1 MDFSLTPEQTKLKAD
16 TAEFARAEL
25 SADLIARDRDQ
36 YFNRDGW
43 RRCAARGIMALPIP
57 REWGGRGDDP
67 VTTVAALEGLGYGCR
82 DNGLWFSINAH
93 LWGCSIPVLTF
104 GSDAQRHAYLPRL
117 CSGEWIGALAMSER
131 EAGSDAY
138 SLKTLARR
146 EGDDYL
152 LNGSKMF
159 VTNGPVAD
167 VMVVLATVDPGKGA
181 RGITAF
187 LLERGTPGLEIGPP
201 IEKMGLRTVPMGE
214 LHLRDCRVALTQRL
228 GAEGNGFG
236 IFAHAMEWERGF
248 ILSGAVG
255 AMQYTLERCRQ
266 YARSRRQFGKPIGGF
281 QLVSTKIV
289 DMQMRLET
297 SRLLLYKVAALKAAQ
312 RPAILEAA
320 MAKLHI
326 SESWVQAC
334 QDAMQ
339 VHGGYGYLTEA
350 ELERDLRDAL
360 ASRLY
365 SGTSEIQRQIIAQWL
380 GLG

>member
-1 MDFSLTPEQTKLKAD
+1 MDFALTPEQSQLKAD

-25 SADLIARDRDQ
+25 GADLIARDRTQHFD
-36 YFNRDGW
+36 RDGW
-43 RRCAARGIMALPIP
+43 DRCGLRGILALPIP
-57 REWGGRGDDP
+57 REWGGRGEDP

-93 LWGCSIPVLTF
+93 LWGCAIPVLTF
-104 GSDAQRHAYLPRL
+104 GTDAQRRAYLPRL
-117 CSGEWIGALAMSER
+117 ASGEWIGALAMSER

-146 EGDDYL
+146 DGDHYV
-152 LNGSKMF
+152 LNGSKLF
-159 VTNGPVAD
+159 ITNGPIAD
-167 VMVVLATVDPGKGA
+167 LMVVLTTVDPARGA

-187 LLERGTPGLEIGPP
+187 LVERGTPGIEVGPP
-201 IEKMGLRTVPMGE
+201 VEKMGLRTVPMGE
-214 LHLRDCRVALTQRL
+214 LHLHDCKLAATQRL
-228 GAEGNGFG
+228 GEEGGGFG

-248 ILSGAVG
+248 ILAGAVG
-255 AMQYTLERCRQ
+255 AMQYTLERSRK

-281 QLVSTKIV
+281 QLVSSKIV

-326 SESWVQAC
+326 SEAWVQTC

-339 VHGGYGYLTEA
+339 VHGGYGYLTET

>member
-1 MDFSLTPEQTKLKAD
+1 MDFSLTPEQSQLKAD
-16 TAEFARAEL
+16 TADFARAEL
-25 SADLIARDRDQ
+25 GTNLIERDRRQQFD
-36 YFNRDGW
+36 RDGW
-43 RRCAARGIMALPIP
+43 DRCGRGGILALPIP
-57 REWGGRGDDP
+57 REWGGRGEDP

-93 LWGCSIPVLTF
+93 LWGCAIPVLTF
-104 GSDAQRHAYLPRL
+104 GTDAQRRAYLPRL
-117 CSGEWIGALAMSER
+117 ASGEWIGALAVSER

-138 SLKTLARR
+138 SLKTSARR
-146 EGDDYL
+146 DGGHYV
-152 LNGSKMF
+152 LNGSKLF
-159 VTNGPVAD
+159 ITNGPVAD
-167 VMVVLATVDPGKGA
+167 LMVVLATVDPARGA

-187 LLERGTPGLEIGPP
+187 LVERGTPGLEVGPP
-201 IEKMGLRTVPMGE
+201 VEKMGLRTVPMGE
-214 LHLRDCRVALTQRL
+214 LHLRDCKLAAEQRL
-228 GAEGNGFG
+228 GEEGSGFG

-248 ILSGAVG
+248 ILAGAVG
-255 AMQYTLERCRQ
+255 AMQYTLERSRK

-281 QLVSTKIV
+281 QLVASKIV

-297 SRLLLYKVAALKAAQ
+297 SRHLLYKVAAQKAAQ

-326 SESWVQAC
+326 SESWVQTC

-339 VHGGYGYLTEA
+339 VHGGYGYLTET

>member
-1 MDFSLTPEQTKLKAD
+1 MDYSLTPEQARWKGEI
-16 TAEFARAEL
+16 AEFAKSSL
-25 SADLIARDRDQ
+25 NADLIRHDREQ
-36 YFNRDGW
+36 HFNRDGW
-43 RRCAARGIMALPIP
+43 RKCAARGLMALPIP
-57 REWGGRGDDP
+57 KEWGGLGEDA

-104 GSDAQRHAYLPRL
+104 GTEAQRRAYLPRL
-117 CSGEWIGALAMSER
+117 SSGEWIGALAMSER
-131 EAGSDAY
+131 DAGSDAY
-138 SLKTLARR
+138 SLKTSATRD
-146 EGDDYL
+146 GDTYV
-152 LNGSKMF
+152 LNGSKLF

-167 VMVVLATVDPGKGA
+167 LMLVLATVDASKGA

-187 LLERGTPGLEIGPP
+187 LVERGTPGLEVGSAV
-201 IEKMGLRTVPMGE
+201 EKMGLRTVPMGE
-214 LHLRDCRVALTQRL
+214 LFLTDCRVPVAQRL
-228 GAEGNGFG
+228 GEEGNGFG

-248 ILSGAVG
+248 ILAGAVG

-266 YARSRRQFGKPIGGF
+266 YARSRKQFGKAIGGF
-281 QLVSTKIV
+281 QLVSTKLV

-297 SRLLLYKVAALKAAQ
+297 SRMLLYKVATLKAAR

-339 VHGGYGYLTEA
+339 IHGGYGYLTET
-350 ELERDLRDAL
+350 ELERELRDAL

-380 GLG
+380 GM

>member
-1 MDFSLTPEQTKLKAD
+1 MDFSLTRDQIKLKSD
-16 TAEFARAEL
+16 VAEFARAEL
-25 SADLIARDRDQ
+25 GTDLIARDRAQQFD
-36 YFNRDGW
+36 RAGW
-43 RRCAARGIMALPIP
+43 DSCGRQGILALPIP
-57 REWGGRGDDP
+57 REWGGRGEDA
-67 VTTVAALEGLGYGCR
+67 VTAVAALEGLGYGCR
-82 DNGLWFSINAH
+82 DNGLWFAINAH

-104 GSDAQRHAYLPRL
+104 GTDAQRRAYLPRL
-117 CSGEWIGALAMSER
+117 GSGAWIGALAMSER

-146 EGDDYL
+146 EGDHYV
-152 LNGSKMF
+152 LNGSKLF

-167 VMVVLATVDPGKGA
+167 LMLVLATVDPARGA

-187 LLERGTPGLEIGPP
+187 LVERGTPGLEIGPTV
-201 IEKMGLRTVPMGE
+201 EKMGLRTVPMGE
-214 LHLRDCRVALTQRL
+214 LHLQDCTLPAAQRL
-228 GAEGNGFG
+228 GEEGGGFG

-248 ILSGAVG
+248 ILAGAVG
-255 AMQYTLERCRQ
+255 AMQYTLERSRK

-281 QLVSTKIV
+281 QLVSSKVV

-297 SRLLLYKVAALKAAQ
+297 SRLLLYTVATLKAAQ

-326 SESWVQAC
+326 SEAWVQTC

-339 VHGGYGYLTEA
+339 VHGGYGYLTET

-360 ASRLY
+360 ASRIY